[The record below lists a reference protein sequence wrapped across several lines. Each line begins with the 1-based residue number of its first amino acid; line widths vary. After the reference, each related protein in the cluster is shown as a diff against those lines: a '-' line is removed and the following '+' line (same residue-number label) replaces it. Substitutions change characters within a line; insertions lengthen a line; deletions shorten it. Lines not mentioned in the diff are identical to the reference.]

1 MDVSGKIALVTGGS
15 RGIGRAVAESFA
27 KGGARVAVH
36 YNKNKEAAEKTMDSL
51 PGGPHTLVQAEI
63 SNAEEVRLMVDK
75 VIDTMGRIDILVNNA
90 GIFEEHPLQD
100 VTYDV
105 WQDHWQRTIG
115 INLIGAANASYCV
128 ARHMKEIGG
137 GKIINVTSRGAF
149 RGEPE
154 APAYGASKAG
164 QNAMSQSLAKALA
177 PFNIFVYAVA
187 PGWVVTDMTS
197 DILETPAGKE
207 IEGQSPMNRVA
218 RPEEVAQAVLMLAS
232 EGTDFMTGCILDING
247 ASYLRS

>member
-1 MDVSGKIALVTGGS
+1 MDFTGKIALVTGGS
-15 RGIGRAVAESFA
+15 RGIGRAVAVSFA
-27 KGGARVAVH
+27 EGGARVAVH
-36 YNKNKEAAEKTMDSL
+36 YNKNKEAAEKTL
-51 PGGPHTLVQAEI
+51 NLLAGGPHTIVQADV
-63 SNAEEVRLMVDK
+63 SNAEEVRQMVDK
-75 VIDTMGRIDILVNNA
+75 VIETMRRIDILVNNA
-90 GIFEEHPLQD
+90 GIFEGHPLQD

-105 WQDHWQRTIG
+105 WLDHWQRTIG
-115 INLIGAANASYCV
+115 VNLIGAANASYCA

-187 PGWVVTDMTS
+187 PGWVVTDMTA
-197 DILETPAGKE
+197 DVLETPEGRE
-207 IEGQSPMNRVA
+207 IESQSPMNRVA
-218 RPEEVAQAVLMLAS
+218 RPEEVAQAVVMLAS